1 MRVLL
6 QAVLVT
12 FMVTASAYT
21 PSRCEGGHLAADG
34 CKVTPG
40 RSVAVSRDL
49 RHLLGKWLHIE
60 GVGWRLAHDLMGP
73 MWRQAIDEAVPNKK
87 AANEYGRQKV
97 KVKVRVER

>member
-6 QAVLVT
+6 HYILGALL
-12 FMVTASAYT
+12 VTASAYS
-21 PSRCEGGHLAADG
+21 PSRCEGGPVAADG

-40 RSVAVSRDL
+40 HSVAVSRDL

-60 GVGWRLAHDLMGP
+60 GVGWRLAHDLMGSKAR
-73 MWRQAIDEAVPNKK
+73 MSVDVAVKDRSV
-87 AANEYGRQKV
+87 ALEFGRQ